1 MRILIC
7 RKNVSNR
14 TQTMTTQTL
23 IPSTVQVKT
32 SPLIMS
38 ENDDDDDE
46 NENED
51 AFGGEGWENEDL
63 DF

>member
-1 MRILIC
+1 M
-7 RKNVSNR
+7 SNR

>member
-1 MRILIC
+1 MRTLTC

-38 ENDDDDDE
+38 DDDDDDDE
-46 NENED
+46 NGD
-51 AFGGEGWENEDL
+51 VFGGEGWENEDL

>member
-1 MRILIC
+1 MC

-38 ENDDDDDE
+38 DDDDDE

-51 AFGGEGWENEDL
+51 AFGGEGWGNEDL